1 MNEKVLIPGP
11 ISRMK
16 MCELISVPDEK
27 NGGHSIFIGR
37 VRADESD
44 SGKVVAIEYSAY
56 ETMVEAEAEKIRK
69 SIFTGFPDVKSVV
82 IHHSI
87 GIVKAGEDSLLV
99 FVSAGHRQ
107 QAMDACNRTVE
118 MVKASLP
125 VWKKEIFEDN
135 TSAWR
140 ENNPA

>member
-1 MNEKVLIPGP
+1 MDDKVLIQGP
-11 ISRMK
+11 ISRTK
-16 MCELISVPDEK
+16 MCELISVPDEN
-27 NGGHSIFIGR
+27 NGGYSVFIGR
-37 VRADESD
+37 VRADESG
-44 SGKVVAIEYSAY
+44 SGKVAAIEYSAY
-56 ETMVEAEAEKIRK
+56 GTMVEAEAEKIRR
-69 SIFTGFPDVKSVV
+69 SILNGFPEVKSVV
-82 IHHSI
+82 ILHSV

-107 QAMDACNRTVE
+107 QAMEACNRAVE

-140 ENNPA
+140 DNNMS